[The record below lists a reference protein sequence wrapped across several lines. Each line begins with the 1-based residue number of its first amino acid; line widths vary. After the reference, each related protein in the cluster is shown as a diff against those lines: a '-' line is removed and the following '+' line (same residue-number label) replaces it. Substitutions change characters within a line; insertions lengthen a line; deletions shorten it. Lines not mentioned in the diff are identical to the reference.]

1 MPKTLVS
8 KICFLYYRSALPYT
22 PQYRVVHLDLKG
34 AAPSI
39 SYLKEIFPLI
49 SKAGANALLVE
60 YEDMFPYW
68 GEIVNASALNAF
80 TVNQIQEL
88 LSVAKTNK
96 LEVIPLGSTDF
107 LAMLHRILTQKLMKL
122 K

>member
-1 MPKTLVS
+1 M
-8 KICFLYYRSALPYT
+8 
-22 PQYRVVHLDLKG
+22 VHLDLKG

-80 TVNQIQEL
+80 TVNQIQGYIYIRFAL
-88 LSVAKTNK
+88 NLQIDRQHLSEFLSK
-96 LEVIPLGSTDF
+96 LGS
-107 LAMLHRILTQKLMKL
+107 
-122 K
+122 

>member
-1 MPKTLVS
+1 M
-8 KICFLYYRSALPYT
+8 
-22 PQYRVVHLDLKG
+22 VHLDLKG

-107 LAMLHRILTQKLMKL
+107 LVTYVRSDTMKL

>member
-1 MPKTLVS
+1 M
-8 KICFLYYRSALPYT
+8 
-22 PQYRVVHLDLKG
+22 VHLDLKG

-80 TVNQIQEL
+80 TVNQIQGYIYQVY
-88 LSVAKTNK
+88 SKRSDKVR
-96 LEVIPLGSTDF
+96 SF
-107 LAMLHRILTQKLMKL
+107 
-122 K
+122 

>member
-1 MPKTLVS
+1 M
-8 KICFLYYRSALPYT
+8 
-22 PQYRVVHLDLKG
+22 VHLDLKG

-80 TVNQIQEL
+80 TVNQIQGYIYIRFTLNLQIESVHFKKTVARTSF
-88 LSVAKTNK
+88 LSK
-96 LEVIPLGSTDF
+96 LW
-107 LAMLHRILTQKLMKL
+107 
-122 K
+122 